1 MSAPQAAFTVVSPGC
16 YQLSGTIEL
25 NALTRLATD
34 AAVLFR
40 AQAQRGEGAAEV
52 DLAGL
57 TATSSAVLAL
67 LLECAELARERSI
80 RLTYQHLP
88 AALARLAT
96 MSNLLPLLPLA
107 PAAPSQTG

>member
-1 MSAPQAAFTVVSPGC
+1 MTAPQAAFTVVSPGC
-16 YQLSGTIEL
+16 YQLTGAIGL
-25 NALTRLATD
+25 NAITRLATD

-40 AQAQRGEGAAEV
+40 AQAQRGAGVAEV
-52 DLAGL
+52 DLSGL
-57 TATSSAVLAL
+57 TATTSAVLAL

-80 RLTYQHLP
+80 RLTYHHLP
-88 AALARLAT
+88 APLARLAA